1 MSNTSMSKKLVYIT
15 RRSCFN
21 AAHKLWNEHWSS
33 EKNHEVFGKCA
44 NENWHGHNF
53 YLFVTV
59 KGYPDPDTGYSI
71 NFSALKAI
79 LKEYVED
86 PIDHKNLNLD
96 VPWMEGQLT
105 TMENLIVAIW
115 DRIKKPI
122 KDSGCELHA
131 LKLCE
136 SENNYAEYFGGE

>member
-1 MSNTSMSKKLVYIT
+1 MSKKIVYIT
-15 RRSCFN
+15 RRSRFN
-21 AAHKLWNEHWSS
+21 AAHKLWNEHWTS

-53 YLFVTV
+53 NLFVTV
-59 KGYPDPDTGYSI
+59 KGYPVPETGYAVH
-71 NFSALKAI
+71 FTALKAI

-96 VPWMEGQLT
+96 VPWMEGKLT

-115 DRIKKPI
+115 DRIKQPL
-122 KDSGCELHA
+122 KDIGCELHA

-136 SENNYAEYFGGE
+136 SENNFAEYFGGE

>member
-1 MSNTSMSKKLVYIT
+1 
-15 RRSCFN
+15 
-21 AAHKLWNEHWSS
+21 
-33 EKNHEVFGKCA
+33 
-44 NENWHGHNF
+44 
-53 YLFVTV
+53 
-59 KGYPDPDTGYSI
+59 
-71 NFSALKAI
+71 
-79 LKEYVED
+79 
-86 PIDHKNLNLD
+86 

>member
-1 MSNTSMSKKLVYIT
+1 MSNKVIYIT
-15 RRSCFN
+15 RRSRFN
-21 AAHKLWNEHWSS
+21 AAHKLWNEDWTS

-53 YLFVTV
+53 VLYVTV
-59 KGYPDPDTGYSI
+59 KGIPELETGYAI
-71 NFSALKAI
+71 NFNALKSI

-96 VPWMEGQLT
+96 VPWMKGQMT

-115 DRIKKPI
+115 EQIKQPI
-122 KDSGCELHA
+122 KESGCELHA

-136 SENNYAEYFGGE
+136 SENNFVEYFGGE

>member
-1 MSNTSMSKKLVYIT
+1 MSKNLVYIT

-59 KGYPDPDTGYSI
+59 KGYPDPETGYSI
-71 NFSALKAI
+71 NFGALKAI
-79 LKEYVED
+79 LRDYVED

-96 VPWMEGQLT
+96 VPWMVGQLT

-122 KDSGCELHA
+122 KDSGCELHS